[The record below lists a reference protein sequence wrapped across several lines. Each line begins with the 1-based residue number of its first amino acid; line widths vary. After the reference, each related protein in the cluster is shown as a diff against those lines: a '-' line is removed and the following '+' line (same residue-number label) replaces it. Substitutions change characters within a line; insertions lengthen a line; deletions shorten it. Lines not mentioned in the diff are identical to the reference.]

1 MPSNTVKKSKALKS
15 GIVSIVGRPNVG
27 KSTLLN
33 AIIGEKVSITS
44 DIPQTTR
51 QQIRGI
57 YNDERGQIV
66 FIDTPGLHLGGD
78 GLDKFMN
85 RSSMGAMHGMDVIIH
100 LTDSS
105 EGVGKEENFVVN
117 QLKKIKTPIII
128 GLNKVDYKQ
137 GKCIQEYIELWE
149 QATGKSIHE
158 IKNLTLLPLSALKNT
173 NVDKLLDLVFELLP
187 EGPLLYPEDVITDM
201 PQRLAMAD
209 LIREKLFR
217 AMREEVPH
225 SIAVK
230 IEHVSPR
237 KGKVLLIKALIIV
250 ERETQKEIVIGKKGD
265 VLKSI
270 GTSARADL
278 EELVGQK
285 VFLELYVKTTKNW
298 RDNPTVLEDMGY
310 IFEGAAC

>member
-1 MPSNTVKKSKALKS
+1 M
-15 GIVSIVGRPNVG
+15 VSIVGRPNVG

-44 DIPQTTR
+44 NIPQTTR

-85 RSSMGAMHGMDVIIH
+85 RSSMGAMQGVDVIIH
-100 LTDSS
+100 LADSS
-105 EGVGKEENFVVN
+105 EGVGKEEDFVVN
-117 QLKKIKTPIII
+117 QLKKLKTPIIV
-128 GLNKVDYKQ
+128 GLNKVDYKK

-149 QATGKSIHE
+149 RSTGKSIHE
-158 IKNLTLLPLSALKNT
+158 IKNLTLLPMSALKNT
-173 NVDKLLDLVFELLP
+173 NVDKLLDMIFELLP
-187 EGPLLYPEDVITDM
+187 EGPLLYPDDIITDL

-209 LIREKLFR
+209 LVREKLFQT
-217 AMREEVPH
+217 MREEVPH

-237 KGKVLLIKALIIV
+237 KGKILLIKAMIIV
-250 ERETQKEIVIGKKGD
+250 ERETQKEIVIGKKGA
-265 VLKSI
+265 VLKDI
-270 GTSARADL
+270 GTAARADL

-285 VFLELYVKTTKNW
+285 VFLELYVKTSKNW
-298 RDNPTVLEDMGY
+298 RDNPSILEEMGY

>member
-1 MPSNTVKKSKALKS
+1 M
-15 GIVSIVGRPNVG
+15 VSIIGRPNVG

-33 AIIGEKVSITS
+33 AIVGEKVSITS
-44 DIPQTTR
+44 NIPQTTR

-85 RSSMGAMHGMDVIIH
+85 RSSMSALQGVDVIIH

-105 EGVGKEENFVVN
+105 EQVGKEENFVVN
-117 QLKKIKTPIII
+117 QLRKLKIPIIV
-128 GLNKVDYKQ
+128 GLNKVDYKK
-137 GKCIQEYIELWE
+137 GKYIQEYVDLWE
-149 QATGKSIHE
+149 KATGKSVNE
-158 IKNLTLLPLSALKNT
+158 LENFTLLPLSALTKV
-173 NVDKLLDLVFELLP
+173 NVEKLLDLIFEMLP
-187 EGPLLYPEDVITDM
+187 EGPLLYPDDVITDM

-209 LIREKLFR
+209 LIREKLFQT
-217 AMREEVPH
+217 MREEVPH

-230 IEHVSPR
+230 IEHVSPV
-237 KGKVLLIKALIIV
+237 KGKILLIKALIVV
-250 ERETQKEIVIGKKGD
+250 ERPTQKEIVIGKKGE
-265 VLKSI
+265 VLKDI
-270 GTSARADL
+270 GTAARADL

-298 RDNPTVLEDMGY
+298 RDNPSVLEEMGY
-310 IFEGAAC
+310 IFEGRP

>member
-1 MPSNTVKKSKALKS
+1 M
-15 GIVSIVGRPNVG
+15 G

-33 AIIGEKVSITS
+33 AIVGEKVSITS

-57 YNDERGQIV
+57 YHDERGQIV

-85 RSSMGAMHGMDVIIH
+85 RSSMGAMQGVDVLIH
-100 LTDSS
+100 LVDSS
-105 EGVGKEENFVVN
+105 EQVGKEENFVVN
-117 QLKKIKTPIII
+117 SLKKLKVPIIV
-128 GLNKVDYKQ
+128 GLNKVDYKK
-137 GKCIQEYIELWE
+137 GKCIQEYIDLWE
-149 QATGKSIHE
+149 TATGKSIHE
-158 IKNLTLLPLSALKNT
+158 LKHLTLLPLSALQNT
-173 NVDKLLDLVFELLP
+173 NVDKLLDMIFEMLP
-187 EGPLLYPEDVITDM
+187 VGPLLYPEDVITDL

-209 LIREKLFR
+209 LIREKLFQT
-217 AMREEVPH
+217 MREEVPH

-250 ERETQKEIVIGKKGD
+250 ERETQKEIVIGKKGE
-265 VLKSI
+265 VLKNI
-270 GTSARADL
+270 GTAARADL

-298 RDNPTVLEDMGY
+298 RDNPSVLEEMGY
-310 IFEGAAC
+310 IFEGTA

>member
-1 MPSNTVKKSKALKS
+1 MTEVTNTFRCGTVA
-15 GIVSIVGRPNVG
+15 IVGRPNVG

-44 DIPQTTR
+44 NIPQTTR

-85 RSSMGAMHGMDVIIH
+85 RSSMGAMQGVDVIIH
-100 LTDSS
+100 LADSS
-105 EGVGKEENFVVN
+105 EGVGKEEDFVVN
-117 QLKKIKTPIII
+117 QLKKLKTPIIV
-128 GLNKVDYKQ
+128 GLNKVDYKK

-149 QATGKSIHE
+149 RSTGKSIHE
-158 IKNLTLLPLSALKNT
+158 IKNLTLLPMSALKNT
-173 NVDKLLDLVFELLP
+173 NVDKLLDMIFELLP
-187 EGPLLYPEDVITDM
+187 EGPLLYPDDIITDL

-209 LIREKLFR
+209 LVREKLFQT
-217 AMREEVPH
+217 MREEVPH

-237 KGKVLLIKALIIV
+237 KGKILLIKAMIIV
-250 ERETQKEIVIGKKGD
+250 ERETQKEIVIGKKGA
-265 VLKSI
+265 VLKDI
-270 GTSARADL
+270 GTAARADL

-285 VFLELYVKTTKNW
+285 VFLELYVKTSKNW
-298 RDNPTVLEDMGY
+298 RDNPSILEEMGY